1 MSKQPFWKRLFCVC
15 TGEESNEQRPK
26 SRSVQTPNQG
36 HYQQQK
42 QMQNPLEESNIMS
55 QLKFMNQQIE
65 SPYHLITDN
74 TQQCCFLVHKTQM
87 QFPISK
93 NLVVNSKN
101 PNHIFDH
108 QDEKKLLFDTKQ
120 NKIAPLHLSRYIAGR
135 LKPAQRVLEINSQF
149 NQHSIQFLN
158 QGMSVIAV
166 TQNIQHQ
173 QMGWQNLEQLK
184 MNSLEISVIG
194 ANFANLRMDWN
205 RVPIDA
211 IFVNLTNYRKDKNEQ
226 TYQGLVNAVRITSDI
241 VILLAGQRVSFLYE
255 LFARLT
261 VEYPKL
267 LISVSIEEQEIV
279 FNNRVE
285 FTLIF
290 MGQYSKLNKNHLIE
304 ALYDRLIYSS
314 KSYKEFELY
323 SILTPIITDLIDNI
337 GCIKVMKYFLES
349 LYDVKQNQDL
359 TNNFFRS
366 LEQNKLINREKFI
379 EYLAK
384 YPIVSTPQ
392 LSPQRKPRKNTIQQQ
407 QSVSFNYDLQ
417 GYKTQNTDFLLDG
430 GTFTPNNNNT
440 SQAEVLK

>member
-42 QMQNPLEESNIMS
+42 QMQNPMEDSNIMT
-55 QLKFMNQQIE
+55 QLKSMNQLIE

-101 PNHIFDH
+101 PTHIFDH
-108 QDEKKLLFDTKQ
+108 QEEKKLLFDTKQ

-135 LKPAQRVLEINSQF
+135 MQPAQRVLEINSQF
-149 NQHSIQFLN
+149 NQHSIQFLS

-173 QMGWQNLEQLK
+173 QMGWHNLEQLK
-184 MNSLEISVIG
+184 MHQLEISVIG
-194 ANFANLRMDWN
+194 ANFATLRMDWN
-205 RVPIDA
+205 RTPVDG
-211 IFVNLTNYRKDKNEQ
+211 IFINLTNYRKDKSEQ
-226 TYQGLVNAVRITSDI
+226 IYKGLVNAVKITSDI
-241 VILLAGQRVSFLYE
+241 VILLSGQRVNFLYE

-261 VEYPKL
+261 VEYPNL

-279 FNNRVE
+279 IDNRVE
-285 FTLIF
+285 FTVIY
-290 MGQYSKLNKNHLIE
+290 MGQYSKLNKSNLIE
-304 ALYDRLIYSS
+304 ALYERLIFQT

-323 SILTPIITDLIDNI
+323 TILQPILTDLIDSI

-359 TNNFFRS
+359 TNNFFKS
-366 LEQNKLINREKFI
+366 LEQNKLINREKFH

-417 GYKTQNTDFLLDG
+417 GNKTQNTDFLLDG
-430 GTFTPNNNNT
+430 GTFTPNNYNT
-440 SQAEVLK
+440 NQAEGLK